1 MNKKIYQ
8 LNTVLTVIVFIAVLA
23 AVILRSF
30 LPAVILP
37 GADVPTIVLISL
49 VALLIDHYM
58 GGRARCYI
66 CIPVFAVLTFGIL
79 PLAAGMYGYIDAIKL
94 GLLGGAVFTVVTFLF
109 SSMQQR
115 LSSGPAAKAA
125 PVISA
130 LCMYCASQVFM
141 GMGI

>member
-37 GADVPTIVLISL
+37 AADVPTIVLISL

-79 PLAAGMYGYIDAIKL
+79 PLAAGMYGYIDAVKL
-94 GLLGGAVFTVVTFLF
+94 GVLGGAVFTVVTFLF

-125 PVISA
+125 PVICA